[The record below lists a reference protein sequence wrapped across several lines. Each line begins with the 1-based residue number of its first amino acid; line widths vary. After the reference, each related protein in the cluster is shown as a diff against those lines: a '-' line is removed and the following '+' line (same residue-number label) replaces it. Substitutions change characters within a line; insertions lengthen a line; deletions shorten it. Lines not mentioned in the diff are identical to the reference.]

1 MLRKAL
7 ILMLIILSG
16 QSKAQTFRA
25 RVIDLI
31 TKQPITAATVESRSS
46 TLTDANG
53 NFSVMNARIGDTIRI
68 IHLGYKPYIFTFNA
82 LHPGLSLG
90 IPPDISL
97 ESKSILLKEVFVKSL
112 RNTKADSIK
121 NREAFAAEFAYKAP
135 GFKDIFVMKS
145 PGESMARHVDVHRGN
160 NPYSASSLIKLDVLS
175 IVSLLSKNKSSP
187 AKLQKALTED
197 ESNKYIDQAFS
208 KERIIALTQ
217 LSNDSLKHFMIHY
230 RPSLAATRSM
240 TDYEMTGYIR
250 SRYLEFIKLLK

>member
-7 ILMLIILSG
+7 ILMLIILSD

-46 TLTDANG
+46 TITDANG
-53 NFSVMNARIGDTIRI
+53 NFSVMNAQIGDTIRI

-97 ESKSILLKEVFVKSL
+97 EPKSILLKEVFVKSL
-112 RNTKADSIK
+112 RNSKTDSIK
-121 NREAFAAEFAYKAP
+121 NREAFAPEFAYKAP

-145 PGESMARHVDVHRGN
+145 PEESMARHVDVHRGN
-160 NPYSASSLIKLDVLS
+160 NPYSASSLVKVDLLS
-175 IVSLLSKNKSSP
+175 LVSLLSKNKSTPS
-187 AKLQKALTED
+187 KLRKALIED
-197 ESNKYIDQAFS
+197 ESNKYMDQAFS
-208 KERIIALTQ
+208 KEKIIALTQ
-217 LSNDSLKHFMIHY
+217 LSGDSLKNFMIYY

-240 TDYEMTGYIR
+240 TDYEMIGYIR
-250 SRYLEFIKLLK
+250 SRYLEFIKRIL